1 MLPSFDSLGVQA
13 GKTLRAQWLFCFLP
27 SNFYLCYMARDYY
40 EILGVSRDA
49 DKEEIKQAYRR
60 LARKYHPDVNKEPG
74 AEERFKEINRAY
86 EVLSE
91 PEMRERYNRFGEA
104 GVSGAAAA
112 GFQDMGDMGG
122 FADIFESIFSGF
134 AGGMGGPTQRRRSGP
149 VRGDDLR
156 LDLKLDFRE
165 AVFGG
170 EKEIRI
176 SHLETCDV
184 CSGSGAK
191 PGTRPRTCSTC
202 SGSGQVRRVTR
213 TPFGSFTQVSTCPT
227 CNGTG
232 TVIEDKCDACDGKG
246 TNQITKKLK
255 ITIPAGVDNGTRL
268 RISQEGDAGQRGGPP
283 GDLYVYLFVNED
295 EEFHRDG
302 INILSEIK
310 VSYLQAI
317 LGCRLEVDTV
327 DGPVELIIP
336 PGTQPNTVM
345 KLENRG
351 VPRLGNPV
359 SRGDH
364 MLTVLIDIPTKVTP
378 EERELLEKLAKIKGD
393 RTGKG
398 GLEGFL
404 GNLFK

>member
-1 MLPSFDSLGVQA
+1 
-13 GKTLRAQWLFCFLP
+13 
-27 SNFYLCYMARDYY
+27 MARDYY
-40 EILGVSRDA
+40 EILGVARDA
-49 DKEEIKQAYRR
+49 DKEEIKRAYRR
-60 LARKYHPDVNKEPG
+60 LARKYHPDVNKEDG

-91 PEMRERYNRFGEA
+91 PETRSRYDRFGEA
-104 GVSGAAAA
+104 GVSSAAGAA
-112 GFQDMGDMGG
+112 GFQDFGDMGG
-122 FADIFESIFSGF
+122 FADIFESFFSGF
-134 AGGMGGPTQRRRSGP
+134 SGGMGSTGRRRGGPT
-149 VRGDDLR
+149 RGDDLR

-176 SHLETCDV
+176 SHLETCTT

-202 SGSGQVRRVTR
+202 TGSGQVRRATR
-213 TPFGSFTQVSTCPT
+213 TPFGSFTQVSICPT
-227 CNGTG
+227 CNGSG
-232 TVIEDKCDACDGKG
+232 QVIEDKCEICGGNGQK
-246 TNQITKKLK
+246 QETKKLK
-255 ITIPAGVDNGTRL
+255 ITIPPGVDNGTRL
-268 RISQEGDAGQRGGPP
+268 RVSGEGDAGQRSGPP

-295 EEFHRDG
+295 PEFQRDG
-302 INILSEIK
+302 INVLSEIK
-310 VSYLQAI
+310 ISYLQAI
-317 LGCRLEVDTV
+317 LGCRLEVNTV
-327 DGPVELIIP
+327 DGPTELLIP
-336 PGTQPNTVM
+336 PGTQPNTVLT
-345 KLENRG
+345 LENRG

-364 MLTVLIDIPTKVTP
+364 LITILIDIPNRITA

-404 GNLFK
+404 GGLFRG

>member
-1 MLPSFDSLGVQA
+1 
-13 GKTLRAQWLFCFLP
+13 
-27 SNFYLCYMARDYY
+27 MARDYY
-40 EILGVSRDA
+40 EILGVSRDTE
-49 DKEEIKQAYRR
+49 KEDLKSAYRR

-91 PEMRERYNRFGEA
+91 PETRARYDRFGEQ
-104 GVSGAAAA
+104 GVSGAGAA
-112 GFQDMGDMGG
+112 GFQDFGDMGG

-134 AGGMGGPTQRRRSGP
+134 AGGAGQSQRRRSGP

-184 CSGSGAK
+184 CNGSGAK

-227 CNGTG
+227 CNGQG
-232 TVIEDKCDACDGKG
+232 MVVEDKCDACEGKG
-246 TNQITKKLK
+246 ANQVTKKLK

-268 RISQEGDAGQRGGPP
+268 RISNEGDAGMRGGAP

-295 EEFHRDG
+295 EEFQRDG
-302 INILSEIK
+302 INVLSDIK

-327 DGPVELIIP
+327 DGLVEMIIP

-364 MLTVLIDIPTKVTP
+364 MITILIDIPTKVTP
-378 EERELLEKLAKIKGD
+378 DERELLEKLAKIKGE

-404 GNLFK
+404 GKLFN

>member
-1 MLPSFDSLGVQA
+1 
-13 GKTLRAQWLFCFLP
+13 
-27 SNFYLCYMARDYY
+27 MARDYY

-49 DKEEIKQAYRR
+49 DKEEIKSAYRR
-60 LARKYHPDVNKEPG
+60 SARKYHPDVNKEPG

-91 PEMRERYNRFGEA
+91 PDMRARYDRFGEA
-104 GVSGAAAA
+104 GVATGAGAQEA
-112 GFQDMGDMGG
+112 DMSG
-122 FADIFESIFSGF
+122 FADIFESFFSGF
-134 AGGMGGPTQRRRSGP
+134 AGGAAGSQARSRRNGP

-176 SHLETCDV
+176 SHLEPCEI

-202 SGSGQVRRVTR
+202 TGSGQVRRVTR
-213 TPFGSFTQVSTCPT
+213 TPFGSFTQVSACPT

-232 TVIEDKCDACDGKG
+232 QMIEEKCATCDGNG
-246 TNQITKKLK
+246 VCQVTKKLK

-268 RISQEGDAGQRGGPP
+268 RISGEGDAGQRSGSP
-283 GDLYVYLFVNED
+283 GDLYVYLFINED
-295 EEFHRDG
+295 AEFQRDG
-302 INILSEIK
+302 INVLSELKI
-310 VSYLQAI
+310 SYLQAI
-317 LGCRLEVDTV
+317 LGCRLDINTV
-327 DGPVELIIP
+327 DGPVEHLIP
-336 PGTQPNTVM
+336 AGTQPNTVM
-345 KLENRG
+345 TLEKHG

-364 MLTVLIDIPTKVTP
+364 LLTITIDIPNRLTP
-378 EERELLEKLAKIKGD
+378 EERELLEKLAKIKSE

-398 GLEGFL
+398 GIEGFL
-404 GNLFK
+404 GNLFQR

>member
-1 MLPSFDSLGVQA
+1 
-13 GKTLRAQWLFCFLP
+13 
-27 SNFYLCYMARDYY
+27 MARDYY
-40 EILGVSRDA
+40 EILGVSRSA
-49 DKEEIKQAYRR
+49 DKEEIKHAYRR
-60 LARKYHPDVNKEPG
+60 LARKYHPDVNKEAG

-86 EVLSE
+86 EILSE
-91 PEMRERYNRFGEA
+91 PEMRARYDRFGEA
-104 GVSGAAAA
+104 GVAAGAGAA
-112 GFQDMGDMGG
+112 GYQDFGDIGG
-122 FADIFESIFSGF
+122 FADIFESFFSGF
-134 AGGMGGPTQRRRSGP
+134 GGAGSQSTRRRSGP

-176 SHLETCDV
+176 SHLETCEV

-191 PGTRPRTCSTC
+191 PGTRPRTCTTC

-232 TVIEDKCDACDGKG
+232 QMIEDKCEACEGKG
-246 TNQITKKLK
+246 ARQVTKKLK

-268 RISQEGDAGQRGGPP
+268 RISGEGDAGERNGAP
-283 GDLYVYLFVNED
+283 GDLYVYIFVNED
-295 EEFHRDG
+295 SEFRRDG

-310 VSYLQAI
+310 LSYLQAI
-317 LGCRLEVDTV
+317 LGSRIEVPTV
-327 DGPVELIIP
+327 DGPTELIVP
-336 PGTQPNTVM
+336 AGTQPNTVIT
-345 KLENRG
+345 LENHG

-364 MLTVLIDIPTKVTP
+364 LITISIDIPTRITP
-378 EERELLEKLAKIKGD
+378 EERELLEKLAKIRGD

-398 GLEGFL
+398 GIEGFL
-404 GNLFK
+404 GNLFHK

>member
-1 MLPSFDSLGVQA
+1 
-13 GKTLRAQWLFCFLP
+13 
-27 SNFYLCYMARDYY
+27 MARDYY
-40 EILGVSRDA
+40 ETLGVSRDA

-60 LARKYHPDVNKEPG
+60 LARKYHPDVNKESG

-91 PEMRERYNRFGEA
+91 PEVRARYDRFGEA

-112 GFQDMGDMGG
+112 GAGAGFQDMGDMSG

-134 AGGMGGPTQRRRSGP
+134 AGGMGGQPQQRRRSGP

-176 SHLETCDV
+176 SHLETCEV
-184 CSGSGAK
+184 CNGSGAK
-191 PGTRPRTCSTC
+191 AGTRPRTCGTC
-202 SGSGQVRRVTR
+202 GGSGQVRRVTR
-213 TPFGSFTQVSTCPT
+213 TPFGSFTQVSTCPA
-227 CNGTG
+227 CDGTG
-232 TVIEDKCDACDGKG
+232 TVVEDKCDACDGKG
-246 TNQITKKLK
+246 ANQVTKKLK
-255 ITIPAGVDNGTRL
+255 INVPAGVDNGTRL

-295 EEFHRDG
+295 EEFHREG
-302 INILSEIK
+302 ININSEIK
-310 VSYLQAI
+310 ISYLQAI
-317 LGCRLEVDTV
+317 LGCRLEVNTV
-327 DGPVELIIP
+327 DGPVELVIP
-336 PGTQPNTVM
+336 AGTQPNTVM

-364 MLTVLIDIPTKVTP
+364 LLTVLIDIPTKIIP

-404 GNLFK
+404 GSLFKS

>member
-1 MLPSFDSLGVQA
+1 
-13 GKTLRAQWLFCFLP
+13 
-27 SNFYLCYMARDYY
+27 MARDYY
-40 EILGVSRDA
+40 ETLGVSRDA

-60 LARKYHPDVNKEPG
+60 LARKYHPDVNKESG

-91 PEMRERYNRFGEA
+91 PEVRARYDRFGEG
-104 GVSGAAAA
+104 GVSGAAGA

-134 AGGMGGPTQRRRSGP
+134 AGGTPGGQPQQRRRSGP

-176 SHLETCDV
+176 SHLETCEV
-184 CSGSGAK
+184 CNGSGAK
-191 PGTRPRTCSTC
+191 SGTRPRTCSTC

-227 CNGTG
+227 CDGSG
-232 TVIEDKCDACDGKG
+232 TVVEDKCDACDGKG
-246 TNQITKKLK
+246 ANQVTKKLK
-255 ITIPAGVDNGTRL
+255 INVPAGVDNGTRL
-268 RISQEGDAGQRGGPP
+268 RISQEGDAGQRNGPP

-295 EEFHRDG
+295 EEFHREG
-302 INILSEIK
+302 ININSEIK
-310 VSYLQAI
+310 ISYLQAI
-317 LGCRLEVDTV
+317 LGCRLEVNTV

-336 PGTQPNTVM
+336 SGTQPNTVM

-364 MLTVLIDIPTKVTP
+364 LLTVLIDIPTKIIP

-398 GLEGFL
+398 GFDGFI
-404 GNLFK
+404 GNLFKS